1 MIRYRYFLCAFFFSI
16 PIYSPPT
23 QKPSLV
29 ANSSKE
35 FCFLLISQQ
44 TSNPHK
50 KKKKKKVPFVSKL
63 TLDRLI
69 DKKEELGERC
79 AKNRSVQLLRMQLL
93 GNFLQIKIS

>member
-1 MIRYRYFLCAFFFSI
+1 MIRYRYFLCAFFFPI
-16 PIYSPPT
+16 PIYSQPKT
-23 QKPSLV
+23 ASLV

-44 TSNPHK
+44 TSNPHR
-50 KKKKKKVPFVSKL
+50 KKKKVPFVSKL

-93 GNFLQIKIS
+93 GNLLQIKI

>member
-1 MIRYRYFLCAFFFSI
+1 VPFFS
-16 PIYSPPT
+16 YSNLFPPT

-44 TSNPHK
+44 TSNPQ
-50 KKKKKKVPFVSKL
+50 KKKKKVPFVSKL